1 MVGVTVAVVFV
12 VVNVMF
18 VSVVSVGGM
27 TDLAK
32 SDRLLVQYICTRQ
45 LHKLLVTRLQAV
57 STYNELKS
65 PLTRKEQ

>member
-12 VVNVMF
+12 VVTVMF